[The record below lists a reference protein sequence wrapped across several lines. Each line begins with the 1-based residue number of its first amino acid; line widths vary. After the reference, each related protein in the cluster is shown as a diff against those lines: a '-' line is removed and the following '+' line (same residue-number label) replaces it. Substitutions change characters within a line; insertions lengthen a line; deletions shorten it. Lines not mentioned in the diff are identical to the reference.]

1 VSGMDPAYVAVHM
14 EEDRLH
20 WWFRGRL
27 AILLAALRRALPRRR
42 VRLLELGCGSGNV
55 LGALG
60 EFGEAVGMEVH
71 PELAA
76 AARAAG
82 LDVRAGAL
90 PDDLVVPPGWA
101 DVVLL
106 LDVIE
111 HLEDDA
117 AALAVARRA
126 LGPGGLLVVLVPAY
140 PWLWSAHD
148 VALGHR
154 RRYTAH
160 GLRGL
165 AERAGFVVER
175 VSYFNTLLF
184 PVVTLGRAW
193 KRLVGDATHD
203 LRRPAP
209 VLNRGLE
216 WLFALE
222 RHVVPRVGLPFGAS
236 LMLLARR

>member
-1 VSGMDPAYVAVHM
+1 MDPAYVATHV
-14 EEDRLH
+14 EEDRRH

-27 AILLAALRRALPRRR
+27 AVLLAILRRVLPPGHA
-42 VRLLELGCGSGNV
+42 RLLELGCGTGNV
-55 LGALG
+55 LAALA
-60 EFGEAVGMEVH
+60 EFGEAVGMETH
-71 PELAA
+71 PDLAA

-82 LDVRAGAL
+82 LDVRQGAL

-111 HLEDDA
+111 HVADA
-117 AALAVARRA
+117 GAALAAARRA
-126 LGPGGLLVVLVPAY
+126 LAPRGLLVVTVPAY

-154 RRYTAH
+154 RRYTAR
-160 GLRGL
+160 GLRRL
-165 AERAGFVVER
+165 AEGAGFTVER

-184 PVVTLGRAW
+184 PVVALARAW
-193 KRLVGDATHD
+193 KRFTGDATHD
-203 LRRPAP
+203 LHRPAP

-216 WLFALE
+216 RLFALE
-222 RHVVPRVGLPFGAS
+222 RYVVPRVPLPFGAS
-236 LMLLARR
+236 LLLLGRR

>member
-1 VSGMDPAYVAVHM
+1 MSGMDPAYVAVHL
-14 EEDRLH
+14 EQDRLH

-82 LDVRAGAL
+82 LDVRPGAL

-111 HLEDDA
+111 HVADDA
-117 AALAVARRA
+117 AALTAARRA
-126 LGPGGLLVVLVPAY
+126 LAPGGLLVVTVPAY
-140 PWLWSAHD
+140 PWLWGAHD

-154 RRYTAH
+154 RRYTAR
-160 GLRGL
+160 GLRRL
-165 AERAGFVVER
+165 AVGAGFTVER

-184 PVVTLGRAW
+184 PVVVLARAW
-193 KRLVGDATHD
+193 KRVTGDATHD
-203 LRRPAP
+203 LRPPAP
-209 VLNRGLE
+209 ALNRRLAS
-216 WLFALE
+216 LFALE
-222 RHVVPRVGLPFGAS
+222 RHVVPRVPLPFGAS
-236 LMLLARR
+236 LLLLGRR